1 MREVRR
7 PWADVLL
14 KCYRG
19 ARRHLEERAV
29 RRRPPLY
36 SEAKKKPEW
45 QRNQGLPELG
55 RGARAEEE
63 AEEDLDLD
71 LHREVGGQVGKC
83 SGTVSHND
91 ERGQQLTEL
100 RRRDGPSFGLAALL
114 PAPGQLGLGRRG
126 ELHRRARS
134 GYDERDLLLLLV
146 FHAVLFSQLTVHS
159 HGFTSE
165 EGQVSGIAGS
175 EWWQEAQPVR

>member
-1 MREVRR
+1 M
-7 PWADVLL
+7 LQ
-14 KCYRG
+14 RG
-19 ARRHLEERAV
+19 RRHLEERAV
-29 RRRPPLY
+29 RRRRPPPLT
-36 SEAKKKPEW
+36 ARQKKPEW
-45 QRNQGLPELG
+45 QRNQGLLELG
-55 RGARAEEE
+55 RGASAEEE

-71 LHREVGGQVGKC
+71 LHREVRGQVGKC

-100 RRRDGPSFGLAALL
+100 RRRDRPSFGLAALL

-134 GYDERDLLLLLV
+134 GDDERDLLLLLV

-159 HGFTSE
+159 HGLTSE

-175 EWWQEAQPVR
+175 E